1 MINMVNQSLFSYKPY
16 INYASFSKVI
26 VLKIK
31 ISTDYKIVLSWL
43 SHPNIQTVPV
53 PKNPDCS
60 DFRASPERTFEGTEL
75 IHTAATC
82 CSHLLLKFNSFR

>member
-31 ISTDYKIVLSWL
+31 ISTDYKIV
-43 SHPNIQTVPV
+43 
-53 PKNPDCS
+53 
-60 DFRASPERTFEGTEL
+60 
-75 IHTAATC
+75 
-82 CSHLLLKFNSFR
+82 